1 MSPYTGIISL
11 HVIIAVLGIGLCG
24 AIPIVA
30 RQARLA
36 APAQTDLLESLFRYT
51 RWSLVAIA
59 LTGGLLDF
67 AAGGGFHSSG
77 WFRASVALLLFAG
90 FAWARGRA
98 ALRKGLATGAD
109 ADAALRRVR
118 RWGLTMCMTVALI
131 TALMEAKPF

>member
-67 AAGGGFHSSG
+67 AAGGGFHSSW
-77 WFRASVALLLFAG
+77 WFRVSVALLLFTG

-98 ALRKGLATGAD
+98 ALRKAD
-109 ADAALRRVR
+109 GESALRRVQ
-118 RWGLTMCMTVALI
+118 RWGLTMCTAVALI

>member
-1 MSPYTGIISL
+1 MSPYTAIISL

-36 APAQTDLLESLFRYT
+36 ASVKTDLLESLFRYI

-67 AAGGGFHSSG
+67 AAGGGFHSSW

-90 FAWARGRA
+90 FSWARARA
-98 ALRKGLATGAD
+98 ALRKGLGAD
-109 ADAALRRVR
+109 GEAPLRRVQ
-118 RWGLTMCMTVALI
+118 RWGLTMCTTVALI

>member
-1 MSPYTGIISL
+1 MSPYTAIISL

-36 APAQTDLLESLFRYT
+36 ASVKTDLLESLFRYT

-59 LTGGLLDF
+59 LTGALLDF
-67 AAGGGFHSSG
+67 AAGGGFHSSW
-77 WFRASVALLLFAG
+77 WFRVSVALLLLAG
-90 FAWARGRA
+90 FSGARARA
-98 ALRKGLATGAD
+98 ALRKGFAPGAD
-109 ADAALRRVR
+109 SEVALRRVQ
-118 RWGLTMCMTVALI
+118 RWGLTMCTTVALI

>member
-1 MSPYTGIISL
+1 MSPYTAIISL

-36 APAQTDLLESLFRYT
+36 ASGKTDLLESLFRYI

-67 AAGGGFHSSG
+67 AAGGGFHSSW

-90 FAWARGRA
+90 FSWARARA
-98 ALRKGLATGAD
+98 ALRKGLGAD
-109 ADAALRRVR
+109 GEAPLRRAQ
-118 RWGLTMCMTVALI
+118 RWGLTMCTTVALI